1 MPSDKTVAKA
11 RRAVRLLR
19 TLPTPPRRTPT
30 RARHSALHY
39 RAHTLRDERAPGG
52 GPGRGS
58 TPCGITSVRPPGVHL
73 AHSGRRLVP
82 AANLC
87 PRTLFR
93 RDRAAPSTLGTARAT
108 QCSLACDWRRALR
121 DMASRRDCRGC
132 LPPSPSADVIPRATS
147 REAQLLRCTH
157 TTRTL
162 GRRAHTRTVERLGAP
177 TSRRLLKCAHT
188 SSGLWLRRGRPA
200 ASDMNRPAMALRVTR
215 CTWPQPC

>member
-82 AANLC
+82 AAKLC

-93 RDRAAPSTLGTARAT
+93 RDRSAPCTLGTARAT
-108 QCSLACDWRRALR
+108 RSAPLLATGDEHCATWLLGGIA
-121 DMASRRDCRGC
+121 G
-132 LPPSPSADVIPRATS
+132 DVCHQAPRQMLYP
-147 REAQLLRCTH
+147 AQPLEKRNFS
-157 TTRTL
+157 
-162 GRRAHTRTVERLGAP
+162 GAHTPHVRWDDERTRE
-177 TSRRLLKCAHT
+177 
-188 SSGLWLRRGRPA
+188 
-200 ASDMNRPAMALRVTR
+200 
-215 CTWPQPC
+215 Q